1 MKRLTTAANIS
12 AGTALAAPARA
23 SLLGIVCVFGAM
35 LSFSTQDVT
44 FKWLSGDYPLHQIT
58 LTRAVVA
65 MTIILALFVPFE
77 GGYRNLRTKRL
88 PLHLLRGL
96 SVVLANM
103 AFFTG
108 LATLPLGQATAI
120 FFVAPLLITSLSVVL
135 LGEVVGRRRWI
146 AVSVGL
152 VGVVVMLRP
161 GAAAFQWAALLP
173 LAAALFYAL
182 LQIMTRKLGV
192 AEKASAMA
200 FYVQVMFLVVR
211 GAIGLSVGHG
221 GFAGSGSANLEF
233 LLRAWVVPAPADGLI
248 MVATGGLGAVG
259 AYLISQAYRVSQAAL
274 IAPFEYIA
282 LPLSILW
289 GVVFFGDWPDTLAWL
304 GTALIAGAGLY
315 VFYRET
321 IGGRTNRRPRV
332 LPRNR

>member
-1 MKRLTTAANIS
+1 
-12 AGTALAAPARA
+12 
-23 SLLGIVCVFGAM
+23 M
-35 LSFSTQDVT
+35 LSFSTQDVA

-58 LTRAVVA
+58 LTRASVA
-65 MTIILALFVPFE
+65 LVIILAVFVPLE
-77 GGYRNLRTKRL
+77 GGYRHLRTKRL

-120 FFVAPLLITSLSVVL
+120 FFVAPLLITSLSVLV

-173 LAAALFYAL
+173 LAAAMFYAL

-200 FYVQVMFLVVR
+200 FYIQVMFLVVS
-211 GAIGLSVGHG
+211 GAIGLSVGRG
-221 GFAGSGSANLEF
+221 GFAGGGSANLEF

-248 MVATGGLGAVG
+248 MVATGGLAAIG
-259 AYLISQAYRVSQAAL
+259 AYLISQAYRISQAGL

-289 GVVFFGDWPDTLAWL
+289 GVVFFCDWPDALGWV

-321 IGGRTNRRPRV
+321 IAGRTNRRWSRV